1 MEYKRIDNNDIEA
14 LKKIIPGDR
23 LHFGEDIHPDFSHD
37 EMIIYGKAM
46 PEVVVEAKSTDEV
59 SKVMKYASDNNI
71 PVTPRGAGTG
81 LCGACVPLH
90 SGIVLSL
97 ALMNKII
104 EFDLETMTVTV
115 EPGVLLMEL
124 QQAASEKG
132 LLYAPDP
139 GEKSATVGGNVS
151 TNAGGMRAV
160 KYGVTRDYVKGLEV
174 VLPSGEIINI
184 GGKIT
189 KNSSGYSLK
198 DLFVGSEGTLGIVTK
213 LILKILPSPKKMVSL
228 LIPFNSLKES
238 LDFVPKVMNLPF
250 TAVTIEF
257 MEKEVLNDSE
267 EYLGKGFPNKNY
279 PAYLIVSYNGNSNE
293 ELKPMLDAVS
303 DKAMEC
309 GALDV
314 FISDTQERQ
323 DAVWSAR
330 GAFLEAIKNSTTK
343 MDECDV
349 VVPINKIAEY
359 VDYTRQLAEKYSV
372 RIRSFGHAGDGNLHV
387 YICKDDL
394 SDKDY
399 ERINTICMDAFYTK
413 AKELNG
419 QVSGEHGIGHAKK
432 EYLKSSLGE
441 TQTKLM
447 QGIKDVFDPKHILN
461 PSKIVD

>member
-1 MEYKRIDNNDIEA
+1 MEYKIIDQNDIEF
-14 LKKIIPGDR
+14 LKTIIPNDR
-23 LHFGEDIHPDFSHD
+23 LHFGDDVHPDFSHD
-37 EMIIYGKAM
+37 EMIIYGKAT
-46 PEVVVEAKSTDEV
+46 PDVVIEAKNSEEI
-59 SKVMKYASDNNI
+59 SKVMKYANDNNI
-71 PVTPRGAGTG
+71 PVTARGAGTG
-81 LCGACVPLH
+81 LCGACVPLKG
-90 SGIVLSL
+90 GIVLSL
-97 ALMNKII
+97 ALMNKIL
-104 EFDLETMTVTV
+104 EFDLQTMTVTV

-124 QQAASEKG
+124 QQAAIEKG

-139 GEKSATVGGNVS
+139 GEKSATIGGNVS

-174 VLPSGEIINI
+174 VLANGEIINI

-198 DLFVGSEGTLGIVTK
+198 DLFIGSEGTLGIITK
-213 LILKILPSPKKMVSL
+213 IILKVLPSPKKMVSL
-228 LIPFNSLKES
+228 LIPFDSLKKS
-238 LDFVPKVMNLPF
+238 LDFVPKIMNLPF

-303 DKAMEC
+303 EKAMEND
-309 GALDV
+309 AIDV
-314 FISDTQERQ
+314 FISDTLERQ
-323 DAVWSAR
+323 EAVWSAR

-349 VVPINKIAEY
+349 VVPIDKISKY
-359 VDYTRQLAEKYSV
+359 VDFTRELADKYKI

-387 YICKDDL
+387 YVCKDDK
-394 SDKDY
+394 SDSEY
-399 ERINTICMDAFYTK
+399 EKINTACMNALYEK

-432 EYLKSSLGE
+432 EFLKSSLGT
-441 TQTKLM
+441 TQTNLM
-447 QGIKDVFDPKHILN
+447 KGIKDVFDPKHILN
-461 PSKIVD
+461 PSKVID